1 MTIETVVAFL
11 TLSFQFRIG
20 ILFNRVVPPLASETD
35 LAVFA
40 PSERG
45 EFYFADSGRA
55 VTG

>member
-20 ILFNRVVPPLASETD
+20 ILFNRVVPPLASD

-45 EFYFADSGRA
+45 EFYFADRA
-55 VTG
+55 VAG

>member
-45 EFYFADSGRA
+45 EFYFADRA
-55 VTG
+55 VAG